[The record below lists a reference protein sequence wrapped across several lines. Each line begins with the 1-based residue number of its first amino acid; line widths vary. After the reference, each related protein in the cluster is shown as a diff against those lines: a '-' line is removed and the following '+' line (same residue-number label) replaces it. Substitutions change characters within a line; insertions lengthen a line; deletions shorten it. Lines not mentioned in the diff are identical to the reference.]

1 MVRILRWPGANWTL
15 INGVH
20 GVAYLRTTFHL
31 LPALVAGLG
40 VSGSLSNVL
49 PSDAFD
55 CDRAGPLVDW
65 AGTHGNGRHSW
76 LKQRTTCML
85 TYVN

>member
-1 MVRILRWPGANWTL
+1 MLCFLPLSHLQGKHAL
-15 INGVH
+15 EKHGVH
-20 GVAYLRTTFHL
+20 GIPYLRTTFHL

-55 CDRAGPLVDW
+55 CDRAGPLVD
-65 AGTHGNGRHSW
+65 
-76 LKQRTTCML
+76 
-85 TYVN
+85 